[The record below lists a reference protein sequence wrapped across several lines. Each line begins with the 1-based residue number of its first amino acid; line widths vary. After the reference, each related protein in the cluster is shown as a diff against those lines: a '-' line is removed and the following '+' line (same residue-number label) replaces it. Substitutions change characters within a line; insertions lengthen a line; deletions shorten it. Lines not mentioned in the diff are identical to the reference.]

1 MPFPGVG
8 LSTVAMVRGNGYQPL
23 ACPLPGSCL
32 FVLARGRAGLPAL
45 AVVADWPMAVA
56 ARTGRGYKLAAG
68 RAEGRVLARM
78 PLSLE
83 PLGEA
88 TVSGGR
94 VHLPSPPSPP
104 PTWILLDQG
113 ECEREAVEAVG
124 KALSMRPLLLILV
137 YPWTMGA
144 RLSRLPPWPPLAV
157 PERCPEPP
165 GLRSPAR
172 VPPRASLY
180 G

>member
-8 LSTVAMVRGNGYQPL
+8 LDTVALVRDKGYQL
-23 ACPLPGSCL
+23 VACPLSGACFS
-32 FVLARGRAGLPAL
+32 VLTKGRAGLPAI

-88 TVSGGR
+88 LVSGDR
-94 VHLPSPPSPP
+94 VHLSSTPSLP
-104 PTWILLDQG
+104 PTWILLDGG
-113 ECEREAVEAVG
+113 ECSREAMEAVR
-124 KALSMRPLLLILV
+124 KALSMRPLVLILV
-137 YPWTMGA
+137 YPWTMGT
-144 RLSRLPPWPPLAV
+144 RLSRLPPWPPLIA
-157 PERCPEPP
+157 PDGCPDPP
-165 GLRSPAR
+165 GLRSTAR
-172 VPPRASLY
+172 VPPQASLY